1 MTKAKR
7 KKRKNKSKSFEIEI
21 DNGFG
26 ETYSFNPDEVWQADL
41 TSINS
46 IYYQLRLFDKS
57 DRLIC
62 EVPVT
67 WEQWQ
72 KLNLEKIIKENRS
85 LLPKKYKLTMV
96 RFLDINNKVHNKP
109 LSELKSITAESKN
122 GWSKFKVKFNTG
134 KPLYVSKETFDF
146 LRSCL

>member
-1 MTKAKR
+1 
-7 KKRKNKSKSFEIEI
+7 
-21 DNGFG
+21 
-26 ETYSFNPDEVWQADL
+26 
-41 TSINS
+41 
-46 IYYQLRLFDKS
+46 
-57 DRLIC
+57 
-62 EVPVT
+62 
-67 WEQWQ
+67 EQWQ

-122 GWSKFKVKFNTG
+122 GWSKFKVEFNTG
-134 KPLYVSKETFDF
+134 KPLYVSEETFDF

>member
-1 MTKAKR
+1 MAKTKR
-7 KKRKNKSKSFEIEI
+7 RKRKNKSKSFEIEL
-21 DNGFG
+21 DDGCGN
-26 ETYSFNPDEVWQADL
+26 TYSFNPDEVWQADL

-72 KLNLEKIIKENRS
+72 KLNLEKIIKENRNI
-85 LLPKKYKLTMV
+85 LPKKYKVTMV
-96 RFLDINNKVHNKP
+96 RFLDINKKVHNKP
-109 LSELKSITAESKN
+109 LSELKSITGESKN
-122 GWSKFKVKFNTG
+122 GWSKFKVEFYTG
-134 KPLYVSKETFDF
+134 KPLYVSEETFDF

>member
-7 KKRKNKSKSFEIEI
+7 RKRKNKSKSFEIEI

-26 ETYSFNPDEVWQADL
+26 ETYSFNPDKVWQADL
-41 TSINS
+41 TSVNS

-62 EVPVT
+62 EALIT
-67 WEQWQ
+67 WELWQ
-72 KLNLEKIIKENRS
+72 KLNIEKIIKENRNI
-85 LLPKKYKLTMV
+85 LPKKYKATMV
-96 RFLDINNKVHNKP
+96 RFLDVNNKVHNKP
-109 LSELKSITAESKN
+109 LSELKSITGESKN
-122 GWSKFKVKFNTG
+122 GRSKFKVKFNAET
-134 KPLYVSKETFDF
+134 PLYVSEETFDF

>member
-1 MTKAKR
+1 MAKTKR
-7 KKRKNKSKSFEIEI
+7 RNKSKSFEIKF
-21 DNGFG
+21 DDGCG
-26 ETYSFNPDEVWQADL
+26 GTCSFNPDEVWQADL

-85 LLPKKYKLTMV
+85 LLPKKYKVTMV
-96 RFLDINNKVHNKP
+96 RFLDINKKVHKKP
-109 LSELKSITAESKN
+109 LSELKSITGESKN
-122 GWSKFKVKFNTG
+122 GWSKFKVEFNAG
-134 KPLYVSKETFDF
+134 KPLYVSEETFDF

>member
-1 MTKAKR
+1 MAKTKR
-7 KKRKNKSKSFEIEI
+7 RNKSKSFEIEI

-62 EVPVT
+62 EAPIT
-67 WEQWQ
+67 WELWQ
-72 KLNLEKIIKENRS
+72 KLNIEKIIKENRS
-85 LLPKKYKLTMV
+85 MLPKKYKATMIS
-96 RFLDINNKVHNKP
+96 FLDINSKVHNKP
-109 LSELKSITAESKN
+109 LSDLKSITAESKN
-122 GWSKFKVKFNTG
+122 GWSKFKVEFNTG
-134 KPLYVSKETFDF
+134 KPLYISEETFNF

>member
-1 MTKAKR
+1 MAKTKR
-7 KKRKNKSKSFEIEI
+7 RNKSKSFEIKF
-21 DNGFG
+21 DDGCG
-26 ETYSFNPDEVWQADL
+26 GTCSFNPDEVWQADL

-85 LLPKKYKLTMV
+85 LLPKKYKVTMV
-96 RFLDINNKVHNKP
+96 RFLDINKKVHKKP
-109 LSELKSITAESKN
+109 LSELKSITGESKN
-122 GWSKFKVKFNTG
+122 GWSKFKVEFNVG
-134 KPLYVSKETFDF
+134 KPLYVSEETFDF
-146 LRSCL
+146 LRSFL

>member
-7 KKRKNKSKSFEIEI
+7 RKRKNKSKAFEIEL
-21 DNGFG
+21 DDGSG

-62 EVPVT
+62 EAPIT
-67 WEQWQ
+67 WELWQ
-72 KLNLEKIIKENRS
+72 KLDIEKIIKKNRRM
-85 LLPKKYKLTMV
+85 LPKKYKATMIK
-96 RFLDINNKVHNKP
+96 FLDINSKVHNKP
-109 LSELKSITAESKN
+109 LSDLKSITAESKN
-122 GWSKFKVKFNTG
+122 GWSKFKVEFNTG
-134 KPLYVSKETFDF
+134 KPLYVSEETFNF